1 MDRRMILPDLRT
13 WQLLLCGI
21 LILSLAGCALD
32 GLVDTPI
39 PREPGDFDSL
49 DLAEF
54 VDSFFEEQLDD
65 LDIPGA
71 AFAFVRDGQV
81 VMAKGY
87 GLANIEREIAFDPET
102 TVVRV
107 GSVSKLIVATAVM
120 QLVERGQLDLHVD
133 VNRYLTTFQIG
144 DEYNDPV
151 TLAQLLTH
159 SGGFDHPP
167 YWTTTDPSEIL
178 PLEQYLAEQMPPR
191 ITPPGEVLAYSSHGY
206 DLAAYIV
213 EEISGVP
220 FTEYVENNILQPLG
234 MDQSSY
240 LISPPHPD
248 DMAVGYAAE
257 GRNQVP
263 QPIDYDPG
271 YPSGS
276 FASTA
281 SDMAKLMIAFLQDG
295 CYQDTCILTAESVA
309 LMHQQQFTN
318 HPQLPG
324 WAYGFTEGLRNNQR
338 MIGHGGA
345 IRGFGTDLTLLPEY
359 GLGYFFTFNEEC
371 YQTVACAIVSR
382 FRSQFL
388 DTFFP
393 ADIPALPDYES
404 TTDLDRLTGTYRYI
418 RYSHS
423 EIYTW
428 EYAHFDVE
436 VTQSDGQLLLRGLRF
451 VEIAPLVFQQVDGQ
465 MLMAFREDDLGNIIY
480 MFNPDTF
487 ERID

>member
-1 MDRRMILPDLRT
+1 M
-13 WQLLLCGI
+13 
-21 LILSLAGCALD
+21 LILSLAGCSPD
-32 GLVDTPI
+32 GLDDTPI
-39 PREPGDFDSL
+39 LREPGDFDAL
-49 DLAEF
+49 ELAAF
-54 VDSFFEEQLDD
+54 VDSFFEEQLED

-71 AFAFVRDGQV
+71 TFVFVRDGQV
-81 VMAKGY
+81 VMTRGY
-87 GLANIEREIAFDPET
+87 GLANIELEIAFDPET

-120 QLVERGQLDLHVD
+120 QLVERGQLDLHTD
-133 VNRYLTTFQIG
+133 VNHYLTTFGIG
-144 DEYNDPV
+144 DEYDQPV
-151 TLAQLLTH
+151 TIANLLTH
-159 SGGFDHPP
+159 TGGFDHPP
-167 YWTTTDPSEIL
+167 YWTTTDPSEVL
-178 PLEQYLAEQMPPR
+178 PLGQYLAEQMPPR
-191 ITPPGEVLAYSSHGY
+191 ITPPGEVIDYSSHGY

-213 EEISGVP
+213 EEISGVT
-220 FTEYVENNILQPLG
+220 FTEYVESYILQPLG
-234 MDQSSY
+234 MDHSSY

-248 DMAVGYAAE
+248 DMAVGYTIE
-257 GRNQVP
+257 GINQVP

-281 SDMAKLMIAFLQDG
+281 SDMAKLMLAYLQDG
-295 CYQDTCILTAESVA
+295 CYQEACILSADSIA
-309 LMHQQQFTN
+309 LMQLQQFTN

-324 WAYGFTEGLRNNQR
+324 WTYGFTEGFRNNQR

-345 IRGFGTDLTLLPEY
+345 IRGFGSDLTLLPEY
-359 GLGYFFTFNEEC
+359 DLGYYFSFNEEC

-382 FRSQFL
+382 FRSQFQ

-393 ADIPALPDYES
+393 ADSPALPDYES
-404 TTDLDRLTGTYRYI
+404 TTDLDRLTGTYRYT

-428 EYAHFDVE
+428 EYSYFDVE

-451 VEIAPLVFQQVDGQ
+451 VEIAPLVFQHVDGQ
-465 MLMAFREDDLGNIIY
+465 ELMAFREDDRGNIIY
-480 MFNPDTF
+480 MFYPDTF